1 MESLLGTT
9 VRGIRLV
16 DELARGGMGEVYLGF
31 DERLQRKVAVKA
43 IRGDRR
49 LDAVAR
55 ARFMREARVLSQLEH
70 PNICR
75 LYDLIE
81 GEDRDYLVMELAQ
94 GRSLRTLI
102 GTGMSRERR
111 LAVAIQVAD
120 ALVAAHALSVVHRDL
135 KPENVVVAE
144 DGQVKVLDFGL
155 ARPARAPE
163 ITSEFRRDGTP
174 AREVSTSDS
183 GGSDGTVTELG
194 LIVGTPR
201 YMSPEQ
207 ARGEAVTAASDVY
220 SFGLLVQEVFTDRP
234 PIATDLDPPAMLQ
247 KAMWGESQ
255 PVTGLDAPLTALIH
269 RLKALAPKDRPSA
282 SEAAE
287 RLRWIADGP
296 RRRLRQA
303 VRTVV
308 AVILVAAAA
317 VSVVGLIQVSRARQ
331 RAEASEAAARRA
343 QADAEAVNSF
353 LRNMLTS
360 PDPRV
365 RGRDVKVVDVLGRAA
380 EGVDRDF
387 AGSFT
392 SQAAI
397 LDTLGSTY
405 HALGELA
412 EAQPLL
418 ARAVELRR
426 RELGEEAPE
435 TLASLHR
442 LGLVLSDRAQLG
454 EAEGALR
461 RVLAGRERVLGAAH
475 RDTLDTVIALG
486 KSLQRDRKFEEA
498 KILFRRGYEGRRQA
512 LGPDDPATLEAALYL
527 ASILTDY
534 REWAEA
540 ETMVRES
547 LEGARRTLGATHPQ
561 SLSALA
567 GLGLLYSRQGK
578 MSEAAAVYREV
589 AFARRQ
595 VLGPEHP
602 QTLNSMK
609 NLAGLLVDLG
619 QYQEGGQILDDT
631 LAIRRHVL
639 GPAHQETLETMRSM
653 GRMAEK
659 RGRLDDAD
667 RIWRERWAIAREHL
681 GDEHRVTLECKSV
694 VANAEIDRGRVA
706 EAERLYREVLADRR
720 RLFGEDH
727 EATLR
732 SKKNLARLL
741 AMTGRLDEART
752 LDPAVATTP
761 TPKATR

>member
-1 MESLLGTT
+1 MESLLGST

-81 GEDRDYLVMELAQ
+81 SEDRDYLVMELAQ
-94 GRSLRTLI
+94 GRNLRTLV
-102 GTGMSRERR
+102 GTGMSREWR
-111 LAVAIQVAD
+111 LAVAIQVAE
-120 ALVAAHALSVVHRDL
+120 ALVAAHSLSVVHRDL
-135 KPENVVVAE
+135 KPENVIVGD
-144 DGQVKVLDFGL
+144 DGRVKVLDFGL
-155 ARPARAPE
+155 ARPSRAPE
-163 ITSEFRRDGTP
+163 ITSEFRQDGTP
-174 AREVSTSDS
+174 ARERATSDS

-207 ARGEAVTAASDVY
+207 ARGEAVTAASDMY
-220 SFGLLVQEVFTDRP
+220 SFGLLIQEIFTDLP

-255 PVTGLDAPLTALIH
+255 PVAGLDAPLTALIN
-269 RLKALAPKDRPSA
+269 RLKSLAPRDRPSA
-282 SEAAE
+282 AETAE
-287 RLRWIADGP
+287 RLRWIADAP

-303 VRTVV
+303 VRTGV
-308 AVILVAAAA
+308 AATLVAAAA
-317 VSVVGLIQVSRARQ
+317 ISVIGLVQVSRARQ

-353 LRNMLTS
+353 LRDMLTS
-360 PDPRV
+360 PDPRAQ
-365 RGRDVKVVDVLGRAA
+365 GRDVKVVDVLARAA

-412 EAQPLL
+412 EARPLL

-442 LGLVLSDRAQLG
+442 LGVVDSDRAQYA
-454 EAEGALR
+454 EAEAVLR
-461 RVLAGRERVLGAAH
+461 QALAGREKVLGPQH
-475 RDTLDTVIALG
+475 RDTLDTVMVLG
-486 KSLQRDRKFEEA
+486 RALQRDRKFEEA
-498 KILFRRGYEGRRQA
+498 RTLFRRGYDGRRQA
-512 LGPDDPATLEAALYL
+512 LGRDDPGSLEAALFL
-527 ASILTDY
+527 GSILTDY

-547 LEGARRTLGATHPQ
+547 LEGARRTLGPSHPQ
-561 SLSALA
+561 ALSALA

-578 MSEAAAVYREV
+578 TAEAAAVYHEV
-589 AFARRQ
+589 VSERQ
-595 VLGPEHP
+595 RVLGPEHP

-609 NLAGLLVDLG
+609 NLAGLLVELG
-619 QYQEGGQILDDT
+619 QYQEGGRILENT
-631 LAIRRHVL
+631 LAIQRANL
-639 GPAHQETLETMRSM
+639 GPSHHETLETMRSM
-653 GRMAEK
+653 GRLAELQ
-659 RGRLDDAD
+659 GRHDEAD
-667 RIWRERWAIAREHL
+667 RIWRQRWAIAREHL

-694 VANAEIDRGRVA
+694 VANAEMDRGRLA
-706 EAERLYREVLADRR
+706 EAERLHREVLADRR

-727 EATLR
+727 EATER

-741 AMTGRLDEART
+741 AATGRLDEARA
-752 LDPAVATTP
+752 LDPDVKAAP
-761 TPKATR
+761 TPPAQK